1 MTTDLTIQTVAR
13 LLYKKFFLLIIF
25 GAFGLML
32 SSLYIINSD
41 KEYIS
46 YFMFKVNYPV
56 KEEVLELLEEKF
68 RDEDIFSKWAL
79 EKNPKIISYDE
90 FKSEM
95 NVKSLSF
102 YKERKNLKVDKK
114 SNFFSVVFKDIEA
127 PAEYLSYLNFLND
140 ELSKNYI
147 NRLNKEKDQIE
158 STYEKLIGDGVNIAE
173 NYFMQIT
180 EINQKIDNLSNQR
193 ILRIYPP
200 TYPSQTYPSNNLLM
214 ILSFLIGF
222 LIGLFYIFW
231 NFSKHSK
238 N

>member
-114 SNFFSVVFKDIEA
+114 SNFFYRLLVKKNLERSYMESFYSDEFKFENVKLFKRVKSINNLEK
-127 PAEYLSYLNFLND
+127 YSHIIYNYS
-140 ELSKNYI
+140 SKKTVQKLKKQIKNTKSPKII
-147 NRLNKEKDQIE
+147 NISNIKNKIF
-158 STYEKLIGDGVNIAE
+158 G
-173 NYFMQIT
+173 
-180 EINQKIDNLSNQR
+180 NLSND
-193 ILRIYPP
+193 LFYEK
-200 TYPSQTYPSNNLLM
+200 N
-214 ILSFLIGF
+214 FLI
-222 LIGLFYIFW
+222 
-231 NFSKHSK
+231 K
-238 N
+238 